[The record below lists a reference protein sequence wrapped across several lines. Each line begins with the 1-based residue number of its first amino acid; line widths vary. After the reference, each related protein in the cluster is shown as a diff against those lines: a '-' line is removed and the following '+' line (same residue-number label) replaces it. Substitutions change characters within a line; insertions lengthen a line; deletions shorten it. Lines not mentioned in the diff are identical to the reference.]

1 MFWSLLVNLRIF
13 LSLRKKAEPARPGA
27 LLDFEKQST
36 ESDDVIEDLK
46 EDDRMHRIRHS
57 AKSHD
62 QSYKAQIRRKYRRM
76 IRKHR
81 KDIPYPSESPTEI
94 ELAAGLKDDIQMQEL
109 HVIYEQ
115 VRYGNTI

>member
-1 MFWSLLVNLRIF
+1 
-13 LSLRKKAEPARPGA
+13 
-27 LLDFEKQST
+27 
-36 ESDDVIEDLK
+36 
-46 EDDRMHRIRHS
+46 
-57 AKSHD
+57 
-62 QSYKAQIRRKYRRM
+62 M

-94 ELAAGLKDDIQMQEL
+94 ELAAGLKDDVQMQEL